1 MGALRNLWV
10 LQKPNGY
17 FKNPKKPKKRKRK
30 KKKIIMIIIKKRKCL
45 YAFGFSVRSRRD
57 CVIPQRTLSDKRR
70 LGMLPSGKYP
80 FS

>member
-1 MGALRNLWV
+1 LLF
-10 LQKPNGY
+10 QKPNGY

-30 KKKIIMIIIKKRKCL
+30 KKKIIIMIIIKRIIKKRKCL

-57 CVIPQRTLSDKRR
+57 CVIPQRAPSDEYR
-70 LGMLPSGKYP
+70 LGMLPSGKHP